1 MLDLRG
7 DCERCR
13 MPLPPDATDA
23 WICSFECTFCAAC
36 AAELGQTCPTC
47 GGLLTPRPTRVGDA
61 LTRNPPAHER
71 PSRTTALTRK
81 PERQATARAEFDAF
95 LDSQLVGVLATVDG
109 SEPWVVP
116 LLYGRDGDTI
126 LLHGSTGAGAL
137 RHVGAG
143 APVAFC
149 VSVMDGL
156 VVAESTFESS
166 ANYRSAV
173 IRGHLRVVPA
183 GPDRRD
189 VLDLLSERL
198 LPGRTGEI
206 GGSTRR
212 QVAATVALVLDIT
225 DDNWLMKT
233 RTGGPG
239 TPEEPVDVWCGVVP
253 LAIAAGRP
261 EPAPWSVGPVPASVE
276 HFIAARPAP

>member
-1 MLDLRG
+1 MLALRG

-13 MPLPPDATDA
+13 TPLPPDSPDA
-23 WICSFECTFCAAC
+23 RICSFECTFCAAC
-36 AAELGQTCPTC
+36 ASALGDACPNC
-47 GGLLTPRPTRVGDA
+47 EGDLTPRPTRTGDA
-61 LTRNPPAHER
+61 LTRNPPTHDR
-71 PSRTTALTRK
+71 PSRTAAFRRK
-81 PERQATARAEFDAF
+81 PERRATERAELDAF

-109 SEPWVVP
+109 DEPWVVP

-137 RHVGAG
+137 RHIADG

-149 VSVMDGL
+149 VSIMDGL
-156 VVAESTFESS
+156 VVAESTFDSS

-173 IRGHLRVVPA
+173 IRGHLRTVH
-183 GPDRRD
+183 GRGQRD

-198 LPGRTGEI
+198 LPGRTSEV
-206 GGSTRR
+206 GGSTRK

-239 TPEEPVDVWCGVVP
+239 APEGPVGVWCGVVP
-253 LAIAAGRP
+253 LVTTAGVP
-261 EPAPWSVGPVPASVE
+261 QAAPWSVGPVPSSVE
-276 HFIAARPAP
+276 RFVAARPAP